1 MGEQDVMYNPADGYS
16 LPTEHEKSNAM
27 KKNRCVLVVDLAD
40 KPAAAMGYGAVAA
53 MATQKDTS

>member
-1 MGEQDVMYNPADGYS
+1 MYNPADGYS